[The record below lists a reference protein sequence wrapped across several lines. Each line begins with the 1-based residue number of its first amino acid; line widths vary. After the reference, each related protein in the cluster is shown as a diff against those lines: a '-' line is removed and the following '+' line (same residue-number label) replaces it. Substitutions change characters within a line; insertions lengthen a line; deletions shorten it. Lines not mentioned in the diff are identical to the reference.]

1 MADIT
6 ITGKKKLKTISDE
19 FQKNFPYL
27 MLVFL
32 SDAEQKKA
40 DDKGGKVKVL
50 SHELTLASARTI
62 TPAKTTDISVHGRT
76 KVSTLEK
83 NFRDEYGLNLQV
95 GYANDKGAYYTSG
108 ALDEMTLTQLNK
120 QMQENGCK
128 LKPKLKQN

>member
-1 MADIT
+1 
-6 ITGKKKLKTISDE
+6 
-19 FQKNFPYL
+19 

-40 DDKGGKVKVL
+40 DGKGGKVYVI
-50 SHELTLASARTI
+50 SSDQTLASARTI

-95 GYANDKGAYYTSG
+95 GFANEKGAYYTSG
-108 ALDEMTLTQLNK
+108 EFDEMSLTQLNK
-120 QMQENGCK
+120 HMQENGYK
-128 LKPKLKQN
+128 LKPKL